1 MRSSKYSITDKLAL
15 VTVCRSTRRDARSV
29 GRTGLRARKPTS
41 KPGARAEANA
51 PSRLA
56 TRARAILFAPEPARS
71 AQEAPRGPAAAARR
85 GARGGRYH
93 GRALGGD
100 DAPGREGTGGMLV
113 AVGGG
118 GVGGGRAVS
127 KPPKRRASSSPPTP
141 KNALPRSSL

>member
-1 MRSSKYSITDKLAL
+1 MR
-15 VTVCRSTRRDARSV
+15 
-29 GRTGLRARKPTS
+29 GGERA
-41 KPGARAEANA
+41 
-51 PSRLA
+51 
-56 TRARAILFAPEPARS
+56 FAPCDEGMGNFVRAGPARS